1 MHALPGEKNRPAT
14 VRGKPF
20 VKFVASLLSSILCP
34 GPSREQRGAIKWES
48 PQVPLWSTAD
58 EPAPLECGD
67 LSPLWPWRQN
77 ESGDLSPH
85 SISDSSFVSLLHASR
100 GSLTPTSNCELV
112 IDHLSFSRNCDFT

>member
-34 GPSREQRGAIKWES
+34 GPSREQRGAIKRKS

-67 LSPLWPWRQN
+67 LSPL
-77 ESGDLSPH
+77 
-85 SISDSSFVSLLHASR
+85 SF
-100 GSLTPTSNCELV
+100 
-112 IDHLSFSRNCDFT
+112 